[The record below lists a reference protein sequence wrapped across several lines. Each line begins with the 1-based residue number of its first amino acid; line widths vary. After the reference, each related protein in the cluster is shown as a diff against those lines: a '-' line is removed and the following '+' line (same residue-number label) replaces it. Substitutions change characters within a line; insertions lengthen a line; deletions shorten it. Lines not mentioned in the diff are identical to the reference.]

1 MAAMTDTKTV
11 ATMDEFLEKHGKK
24 PVSYKTLT
32 DALDAVQTATVEALT
47 RHKATIAAL
56 EQRITAL
63 EQRPAGVEYA
73 GTFEAGTIYSKGAL
87 VTRQGSLWLSLQ
99 DSNAW
104 PPGQSAS
111 HWKLIVKRG
120 EAER

>member
-1 MAAMTDTKTV
+1 MSTTTAPE
-11 ATMDEFLEKHGKK
+11 TMDAFLEKYGSK
-24 PVSYKTLT
+24 PISYKTAT
-32 DALDAVQTATVEALT
+32 AALDAVQTATIEALK

-56 EQRITAL
+56 EQRIVAL
-63 EQRPAGVEYA
+63 EQRPPGVEYA